1 LINLAI
7 SKEIK
12 ENILVTW
19 NAFRRLGGEFGAVT
33 DMVAGMVS
41 DIDTKGFVDINTL
54 VASGEVST
62 CVGVLN

>member
-1 LINLAI
+1 M
-7 SKEIK
+7 
-12 ENILVTW
+12 VTW